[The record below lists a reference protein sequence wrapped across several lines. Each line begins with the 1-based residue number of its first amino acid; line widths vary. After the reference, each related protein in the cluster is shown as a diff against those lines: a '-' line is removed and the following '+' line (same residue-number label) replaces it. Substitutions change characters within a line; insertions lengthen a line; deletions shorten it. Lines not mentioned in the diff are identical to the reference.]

1 MKKSAILTTAT
12 LFALI
17 ASSPMLLAG
26 KNSNTSYATT
36 QQALSFEE
44 SSDILFMREEEK
56 LARDVYITLY
66 EKWKN
71 PVFTNIS
78 RAEVRHMGSMLKLVN
93 NYGLTDPITDD
104 SVGVFVNVELQQL
117 YDTLVAKGLQTEL
130 DALYV
135 GALIEEVDMEDI
147 QTAIDRTAQPDITRI
162 YENLMRGSRNH
173 LRAFAGQ
180 IERQGIAYE
189 AQQISQEEVDLILSE
204 PVERGGSSNRGQGR
218 RR

>member
-1 MKKSAILTTAT
+1 MKNSALVSTAT
-12 LFALI
+12 LLALLTV
-17 ASSPMLLAG
+17 SPVMVAG
-26 KNSNTSYATT
+26 NNNAYDRNQSV
-36 QQALSFEE
+36 LSFEE

-66 EKWKN
+66 EQWKN

-78 RAEVRHMGSMLKLVN
+78 RAEIRHMSSMLRLIDN
-93 NYGLTDPITDD
+93 HGLTDPVTDD
-104 SVGVFVNVELQQL
+104 TVGVFVNAELQQL

-147 QTAIDRTAQPDITRI
+147 QNAIDRTDLRDVNRV

-173 LRAFAGQ
+173 LRAFVGQ
-180 IERQGIAYE
+180 IEKRGIDYE

-204 PVERGGSSNRGQGR
+204 PVERGGTNRGKGRQG
-218 RR
+218 